1 MRMPILPSFVLGFG
15 LIFFVASNSLFTLHQ
30 TKKALVLQFGE
41 LVKVHDTPGL
51 KLKIPVIQDVIVFD
65 RRLLDYNL
73 PVIEVNAGDQKRM
86 VVDLYVR
93 YVIND
98 VLGFYKTVGTLE
110 GVQNR
115 LGKIVPDIMQEVIG
129 RVPLSEMLSSNR
141 AKIMGEIFRK
151 VRDSSKNFGID
162 VRDVRII
169 RADLPKENSE
179 AIFNRMES
187 ERRQEA
193 KQFRAEGDEQAQG
206 IRAKADRERTLIL
219 AQARK
224 KSEILRGEGEAEAA
238 HIYAEAF
245 SQDADFFEF
254 YRSMDAYQK
263 AIKPAD
269 TTFVISPTSEFF
281 RYFHKNKLKGN

>member
-1 MRMPILPSFVLGFG
+1 MKLPLLPS
-15 LIFFVASNSLFTLHQ
+15 LIAGIILSFIIISSSLFTLHQ

-41 LVKVHDTPGL
+41 LVKIHDSPGL
-51 KLKIPVIQDVIVFD
+51 KVKIPVIQDVIFFD
-65 RRLLDYNL
+65 KRLLDYNL

-93 YVIND
+93 YIIND
-98 VLGFYKTVGTLE
+98 VLVFYKTVGTLE

-129 RVPLSEMLSSNR
+129 RVPLSEMLSPNR

-206 IRAKADRERTLIL
+206 IRAKADRERALIL

-224 KSEILRGEGEAEAA
+224 KSEILQGEGEAEATR
-238 HIYAEAF
+238 IYANAF
-245 SQDADFFEF
+245 SQDPDFFEF

-263 AIKPAD
+263 TMKPED
-269 TTFVISPTSEFF
+269 TTLVLAPSSEFF
-281 RYFHKNKLKGN
+281 KYFHKKHVK

>member
-1 MRMPILPSFVLGFG
+1 MKIRFFPSFILGAVLILLAVGSS
-15 LIFFVASNSLFTLHQ
+15 IFTLHQ

-41 LVKVHDTPGL
+41 LVKIHDTPGL
-51 KLKIPVIQDVIVFD
+51 KFKIPVIQDVIFFD

-93 YVIND
+93 YIIND
-98 VLGFYKTVGTLE
+98 VLIFYKTVGTLE

-129 RVPLSEMLSSNR
+129 RVPLSEMLSPNR
-141 AKIMGEIFRK
+141 AKIMEEIFRK
-151 VRDSSKNFGID
+151 VRESAKNFGID

-238 HIYAEAF
+238 RIYADAF
-245 SQDADFFEF
+245 SQDADFFKF

-263 AIKPAD
+263 AMKPED
-269 TTFVISPTSEFF
+269 TTLVLSPSSEFF
-281 RYFHKNKLKGN
+281 RYFHKNKLSRN

>member
-1 MRMPILPSFVLGFG
+1 MRIPFIPSFILGVS
-15 LIFFVASNSLFTLHQ
+15 LILLTASSSLFTLHQ

-41 LVKVHDTPGL
+41 LVKIHDTPGL
-51 KLKIPVIQDVIVFD
+51 KVKIPVIQDVIFFD

-93 YVIND
+93 YIIND
-98 VLGFYKTVGTLE
+98 VLVFYKTVGTLE

-141 AKIMGEIFRK
+141 AKIMEEIFRK
-151 VRDSSKNFGID
+151 VRDSAKNFGID

-238 HIYAEAF
+238 RIYADSF
-245 SQDADFFEF
+245 SQDTDFFEF

-263 AIKPAD
+263 AMKPED
-269 TTFVISPTSEFF
+269 TTFVLSPSSEFF
-281 RYFHKNKLKGN
+281 RFFHKNKLGRN

>member
-1 MRMPILPSFVLGFG
+1 MRISFIPSFILGVS
-15 LIFFVASNSLFTLHQ
+15 LILLTASSSLFTLHQ

-41 LVKVHDTPGL
+41 LVKIHDTPGL
-51 KLKIPVIQDVIVFD
+51 KVKIPVIQDVIFFD

-93 YVIND
+93 YIIND
-98 VLGFYKTVGTLE
+98 VLVFYKTVGTLE

-141 AKIMGEIFRK
+141 AKIMEEIFRK
-151 VRDSSKNFGID
+151 VRDSAKNFGID

-238 HIYAEAF
+238 RIYADSF
-245 SQDADFFEF
+245 SQDTDFFEF

-263 AIKPAD
+263 AMKPED
-269 TTFVISPTSEFF
+269 TTFVLSPSSEFF
-281 RYFHKNKLKGN
+281 RFFHKNKLGRN

>member
-1 MRMPILPSFVLGFG
+1 MRIPFIPSLILGVS
-15 LIFFVASNSLFTLHQ
+15 LILLTASSSLFTLHQ

-41 LVKVHDTPGL
+41 LVKIHDTPGL
-51 KLKIPVIQDVIVFD
+51 KVKIPVIQDVIFFD

-93 YVIND
+93 YIIND
-98 VLGFYKTVGTLE
+98 VLVFYKTVGTLE

-129 RVPLSEMLSSNR
+129 RVPLSEMLSPNR
-141 AKIMGEIFRK
+141 AKIMEEIFRK
-151 VRDSSKNFGID
+151 VRDSSRNFGID

-238 HIYAEAF
+238 RIYADSF
-245 SQDADFFEF
+245 SQDPDFFEF

-263 AIKPAD
+263 AMKPED
-269 TTFVISPTSEFF
+269 TTFVLSPSSEFF
-281 RYFHKNKLKGN
+281 RFFHKNKLGRN

>member
-1 MRMPILPSFVLGFG
+1 MRISFIPSFILGVS
-15 LIFFVASNSLFTLHQ
+15 LILLTASSSLFTLHQ

-41 LVKVHDTPGL
+41 LVKIHDTPGL
-51 KLKIPVIQDVIVFD
+51 KVKIPVIQDVIFFD

-93 YVIND
+93 YIIND
-98 VLGFYKTVGTLE
+98 VLVFYKTVGTLE

-115 LGKIVPDIMQEVIG
+115 LGKIEPDIMQEVIG

-141 AKIMGEIFRK
+141 AKIMEEIFRK
-151 VRDSSKNFGID
+151 VRDSAKNFGID

-238 HIYAEAF
+238 RIYADSF
-245 SQDADFFEF
+245 SQDTDFFEF

-263 AIKPAD
+263 AMKPED
-269 TTFVISPTSEFF
+269 TTFVLSPSSEFF
-281 RYFHKNKLKGN
+281 RFFHKNKLGRN

>member
-1 MRMPILPSFVLGFG
+1 MKIPFFTSFTVGII
-15 LIFFVASNSLFTLHQ
+15 LIFLAVSNSLFTLHQ

-41 LVKVHDTPGL
+41 LVKVHDIPGL
-51 KLKIPVIQDVIVFD
+51 KVKIPAIQDVIFFD

-93 YVIND
+93 YIIND
-98 VLGFYKTVGTLE
+98 VLVFYKTVGTLE

-141 AKIMGEIFRK
+141 AKIMEEIFRK

-238 HIYAEAF
+238 RIYANAF
-245 SQDADFFEF
+245 SQDTDFFKF

-263 AIKPAD
+263 VMTPED
-269 TTFVISPTSEFF
+269 TTLVISPSSEFF
-281 RYFHKNKLKGN
+281 RYFHKNKLGRN

>member
-1 MRMPILPSFVLGFG
+1 MKKPVITSFIFG
-15 LIFFVASNSLFTLHQ
+15 AILIFFTVSNSLFTLHQ

-41 LVKVHDTPGL
+41 LVRVHDTPGL
-51 KLKIPVIQDVIVFD
+51 KIKIPVIQDVIFFD

-98 VLGFYKTVGTLE
+98 VLVFYKTVGTLE

-141 AKIMGEIFRK
+141 AKIMEEIFRK

-206 IRAKADRERTLIL
+206 IRAKADREHTLIL

-224 KSEILRGEGEAEAA
+224 KSEILRGKGEAEAA
-238 HIYAEAF
+238 RIYADAF
-245 SQDADFFEF
+245 SQDADFFKF
-254 YRSMDAYQK
+254 HRSMDAYQK
-263 AIKPAD
+263 AMRPED
-269 TTFVISPTSEFF
+269 TTLVISPSSEFF
-281 RYFHKNKLKGN
+281 RYFHKNNLSRN

>member
-1 MRMPILPSFVLGFG
+1 MKIPFFTSFILGVI
-15 LIFFVASNSLFTLHQ
+15 LIFLAVSNSLFTLHQ

-51 KLKIPVIQDVIVFD
+51 KVKIPVIQDVIFFD

-93 YVIND
+93 YIIND
-98 VLGFYKTVGTLE
+98 VLVFYKTVGTLE

-141 AKIMGEIFRK
+141 AKIMEEIFRK

-238 HIYAEAF
+238 RIYANAF
-245 SQDADFFEF
+245 SQDTDFFKF

-263 AIKPAD
+263 VMTPED
-269 TTFVISPTSEFF
+269 TTLVISPSSEFF
-281 RYFHKNKLKGN
+281 RYFHKNKLGRN

>member
-1 MRMPILPSFVLGFG
+1 MKLPLLPSLVAGIVLSF
-15 LIFFVASNSLFTLHQ
+15 IIASSSLFTLHQ

-41 LVKVHDTPGL
+41 LVKIHDTPGL
-51 KLKIPVIQDVIVFD
+51 KVKIPVIQDVIFFD

-93 YVIND
+93 YIIND
-98 VLGFYKTVGTLE
+98 VLVFYKTVGTLE

-129 RVPLSEMLSSNR
+129 RVPLSEMLSHNR

-238 HIYAEAF
+238 RIYANAF
-245 SQDADFFEF
+245 SQDPDFFEF

-263 AIKPAD
+263 TMKPED
-269 TTFVISPTSEFF
+269 TTLILAPSSEFF
-281 RYFHKNKLKGN
+281 RYFHKKNVK